1 MILYGSYTSP
11 YARHCRIAL
20 LESSLEWQFE
30 DTDYAASSVGSPS
43 QRVPFLKDG
52 EISLTDSTSILM
64 HVRSLDQKPFIENV
78 FQMELYTM
86 ANTAM
91 DAAINLFLLERDGVT
106 PETAPYLARQSDRI
120 ESLLRTLE
128 QSALLSVEALPSG
141 YSDDVVRLAC
151 FLDWAQFRNRIDLTG
166 HIRLLEFLASMKGW
180 DTFNA
185 TAPS

>member
-20 LESSLEWQFE
+20 MESSLEWQFE
-30 DTDYAASSVGSPS
+30 DTDYAASSAGSPS

-52 EISLTDSTSILM
+52 ELRLTDSTSILM
-64 HVRSLDQKPFIENV
+64 HVRSQDQKPFIENV
-78 FQMELYTM
+78 VQMELYTM

-106 PETAPYLARQSDRI
+106 PETTPYLARQQNRI
-120 ESLLRTLE
+120 ETLLNTLE
-128 QSALLSVEALPSG
+128 QSPCLAIETLAG
-141 YSDDVVRLAC
+141 NYSDDVIRLAC
-151 FLDWAQFRNRIDLTG
+151 FLDWAQFRRRIDLTG
-166 HIRLLEFLASMKGW
+166 HNKLLEFLAVMKTW